1 MLGKESFVEED
12 QEVSR
17 LTSKVVVVILV
28 KLVKQQVLSLDVA
41 MIVLCHILL
50 PQWEEDTLEQTPA

>member
-17 LTSKVVVVILV
+17 LTSKVAVVILI
-28 KLVKQQVLSLDVA
+28 KQQVLSLDAA
-41 MIVLCHILL
+41 MVILCYILL
-50 PQWEEDTLEQTPA
+50 LQWKEDTLEQTA